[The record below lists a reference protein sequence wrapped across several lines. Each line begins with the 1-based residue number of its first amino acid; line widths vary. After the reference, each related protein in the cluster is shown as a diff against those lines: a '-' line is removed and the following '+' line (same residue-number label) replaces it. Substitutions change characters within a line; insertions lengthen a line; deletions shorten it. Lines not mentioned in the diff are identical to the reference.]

1 MCYEE
6 RKTIKHMWNGC
17 ELRRERKGMERGEL
31 KNEDG
36 REIERGG
43 KG

>member
-1 MCYEE
+1 MRIE
-6 RKTIKHMWNGC
+6 
-17 ELRRERKGMERGEL
+17 RERKGMERGEL